1 MALSITHTPV
11 YCTDL
16 DEALAFYTQRL
27 GFEVRDDV
35 PMGPEMRWLTVHA
48 PGDPHDLLLAAVDHH
63 IPPANRQAMREI
75 VAKGDL
81 AVFIQVDDLDKTFES
96 LRAAGTEILQE
107 PIDQPYGV
115 RDAAVRDPSGNIRFV
130 LSTKKDVS
138 HLKVLRDAKLV
149 EARFRNLIES
159 VPDAIVI
166 INATGRIV
174 LANSQAEKLFDYSP
188 GARSPTA
195 VGCAVTRPFS
205 PPRVELAV
213 DRLEPLAVHVGVVL
227 RRADV
232 GVAEHL
238 LNGPQV
244 GAAG

>member
-81 AVFIQVDDLDKTFES
+81 AVFIQ
-96 LRAAGTEILQE
+96 
-107 PIDQPYGV
+107 PYGV
-115 RDAAVRDPSGNIRFV
+115 RDAAVRDPSGNHLR
-130 LSTKKDVS
+130 LS
-138 HLKVLRDAKLV
+138 
-149 EARFRNLIES
+149 
-159 VPDAIVI
+159 
-166 INATGRIV
+166 
-174 LANSQAEKLFDYSP
+174 Q
-188 GARSPTA
+188 
-195 VGCAVTRPFS
+195 
-205 PPRVELAV
+205 
-213 DRLEPLAVHVGVVL
+213 PLAAQG
-227 RRADV
+227 
-232 GVAEHL
+232 
-238 LNGPQV
+238 
-244 GAAG
+244 